1 MFDRGAHMAA
11 IGKIARE
18 LRKFALGYPEA
29 WEDFPWEHQVA
40 KVRKKIF
47 AFIDNDGNKTLSIT
61 VKLPV
66 SGDDAIEME
75 QCDLTG
81 YGLGKAGWITARFDK
96 KDRIDIKMLKAWID
110 ESYRAI
116 APRALV
122 KQLPD

>member
-1 MFDRGAHMAA
+1 MAA

-29 WEDFPWEHQVA
+29 WEDFPWEHQVI

-75 QCDLTG
+75 QCELTG
-81 YGLGKAGWITARFDK
+81 YGLGKAGWITARFGK